1 MAKHVLIIGGGPA
14 GCSAAMT
21 LRLRGE
27 DVTILYSG
35 EGALGRAKR
44 VDNYPG
50 LAQMRGGEMLS
61 AFRRQ
66 AEEMGAAL
74 RPGVARRFAANGRK
88 ARSTGFALRRLGC

>member
-50 LAQMRGGEMLS
+50 LA
-61 AFRRQ
+61 
-66 AEEMGAAL
+66 
-74 RPGVARRFAANGRK
+74 
-88 ARSTGFALRRLGC
+88 

>member
-50 LAQMRGGEMLS
+50 LAQMPGGEMLS
-61 AFRRQ
+61 AFRR
-66 AEEMGAAL
+66 AISSAPGAAL
-74 RPGVARRFAANGRK
+74 PCWRARI
-88 ARSTGFALRRLGC
+88 

>member
-66 AEEMGAAL
+66 AEEMG
-74 RPGVARRFAANGRK
+74 
-88 ARSTGFALRRLGC
+88 

>member
-35 EGALGRAKR
+35 
-44 VDNYPG
+44 
-50 LAQMRGGEMLS
+50 
-61 AFRRQ
+61 
-66 AEEMGAAL
+66 
-74 RPGVARRFAANGRK
+74 
-88 ARSTGFALRRLGC
+88 